1 MELAR
6 NDKSRLAIEEFFDS
20 YLYQYDWLE
29 FTDFEISSVT
39 EKEDGTFL
47 VDCSARAYYT
57 KAVRAEDDWDEDW
70 AEMEAIFSVT
80 MEDGEVAEVEAKS
93 RTFYKLPEGC

>member
-6 NDKSRLAIEEFFDS
+6 NDKNRLAIEKFFNS

-29 FTDFEISSVT
+29 FTDFMVDSIR
-39 EKEDGTFL
+39 KQEDGTFL
-47 VDCSARAYYT
+47 VDCMGVATYGNDGE
-57 KAVRAEDDWDEDW
+57 V
-70 AEMEAIFSVT
+70 EMEATFVVT

-93 RTFYKLPEGC
+93 RTFYGLPEGC